1 MDRFE
6 NLPKLIHLSHCKKMI
21 PPGEEIQKLH
31 IHWGYEI
38 YFFVS
43 GAKAFWINNQAY
55 PLSKGDMLIIPPLAA
70 HQLEQSHS
78 VLYERYIL
86 HINPEFLSMLEQKMQ
101 IGMNLS
107 LFLKQIAMEKQ
118 YLFSSTPE
126 ETDQILTSCSENFN
140 NCNIHHGE
148 DPTIDAITSL
158 ASSLNILAL
167 VLKKLKKQ
175 INPGYDFGNLD
186 PIMSQALDY
195 IDQHTQDPCR
205 VEDLAAALYISKTTL
220 YKKFKYFFNCS
231 PKQYILD
238 QKIQEAKL
246 LLSQGVNTKITADRC
261 GFNDY
266 TNFIKAFTN
275 ATGIS
280 PKKYKNLKTLK
291 I

>member
-1 MDRFE
+1 MDCFE
-6 NLPKLIHLSHCKKMI
+6 NLPELIHFSYCKKFLS
-21 PPGEEIQKLH
+21 PGEEIQKLH

-86 HINPEFLSMLEQKMQ
+86 HIHTAFLSMLEQKMQ

-140 NCNIHHGE
+140 NFNIHHGE
-148 DPTIDAITSL
+148 DPNIDTLTSL
-158 ASSLNILAL
+158 ACSLNILAL

-175 INPGYDFGNLD
+175 INPGYDFQNLD
-186 PIMSQALDY
+186 PIMAQAMDY

-220 YKKFKYFFNCS
+220 YKKFKNFFNCS
-231 PKQYILD
+231 PKQYILY

-266 TNFIKAFTN
+266 TNFIKTFTN

-280 PKKYKNLKTLK
+280 PKKYKNLKTPK